1 VKGTG
6 LTGEKTA
13 TKGDE
18 RFRGEDHVVVAA
30 GLPCTLRVSAVA
42 ESQPSVVVV
51 GERVVL
57 LLIHPLRHR
66 RRWEG
71 SS

>member
-1 VKGTG
+1 
-6 LTGEKTA
+6 
-13 TKGDE
+13 
-18 RFRGEDHVVVAA
+18 
-30 GLPCTLRVSAVA
+30 LRVSAVA